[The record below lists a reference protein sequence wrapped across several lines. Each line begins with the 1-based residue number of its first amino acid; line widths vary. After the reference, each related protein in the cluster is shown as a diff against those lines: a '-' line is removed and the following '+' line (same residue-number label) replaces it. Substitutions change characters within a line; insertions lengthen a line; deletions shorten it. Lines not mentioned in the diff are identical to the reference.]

1 MTPFIAKI
9 NRTVDRWLTAPESN
23 AAGRLGLFRIVY
35 AVFYLWALTGYLPG
49 YLANLPAHL
58 LDEVLILQVIP
69 NNLPVA
75 FFEGL
80 LAMLVAALVF
90 LLFGYKTRWATA
102 VVLVS
107 GGLLESFLISSGF
120 EHSTIFLMAYI
131 PFFMLV
137 GGDWG
142 ATWSVD
148 ALHRPRSGSS
158 RVDPSD
164 TSPRFVLP
172 IHATLVVLAALF
184 CSAGLWKLVPWTV
197 GDNVFGYHFLDT
209 NIKLAKLGLPMN
221 PFAQWFLDYPVL
233 DVSVRAF
240 VVLFE
245 GTFVLALINRKLRAA
260 YLFAGLMF
268 NAING
273 AFLGVTFTPML
284 IVYGLYVDWHAL
296 AVRIIPRAVRRV
308 QLSASALAAGTVL
321 LAAATAVLWTET
333 RFVHQLLTAG
343 GQIDHRT
350 IWFPIVP
357 VAIIGFAWSVWSLL
371 RAGVNGIAAYWSGAS
386 FLLSRSDLSA

>member
-1 MTPFIAKI
+1 MTPFINKAS
-9 NRTVDRWLTAPESN
+9 RAVDRWLTAPESH
-23 AAGRLGLFRIVY
+23 AAGRLGLFRIGY
-35 AVFYLWALTGYLPG
+35 AVFYLWTLTGYLPG
-49 YLANLPAHL
+49 YLANLPGYL

-69 NNLPVA
+69 DHLPVA

-80 LAMLVAALVF
+80 LAVLVAALVF

-107 GGLLESFLISSGF
+107 GGLLESFLVSSGF
-120 EHSTIFLMAYI
+120 EHGTIFLMAYI
-131 PFFMLV
+131 PFFMLI

-148 ALHRPRSGSS
+148 ALRRQRDGQPRVS
-158 RVDPSD
+158 PSD

-221 PFAQWFLDYPVL
+221 PFARWFLDYPIL
-233 DVSVRAF
+233 DVSMRAF

-260 YLFAGLMF
+260 YLFAGLTF

-284 IVYGLYVDWHAL
+284 IAYGLYVDWHAL
-296 AVRIIPRAVRRV
+296 AVRVLPRAVRRV
-308 QLSASALAAGTVL
+308 HLSASALAAGTVL

-357 VAIIGFAWSVWSLL
+357 VAVVGFAWSVGSLL
-371 RAGVNGIAAYWSGAS
+371 RASVNGVAAYWSGKPS
-386 FLLSRSDLSA
+386 ELSPPEFSA